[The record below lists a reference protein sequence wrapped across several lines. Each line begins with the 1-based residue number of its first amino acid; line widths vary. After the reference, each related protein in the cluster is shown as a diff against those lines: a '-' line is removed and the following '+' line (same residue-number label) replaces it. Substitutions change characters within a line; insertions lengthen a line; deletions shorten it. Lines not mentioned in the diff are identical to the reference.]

1 MFNQDRDMDLWRP
14 PWKLI
19 CDGIMPEGNAEGNFE
34 AKLFDRIIKDKIQMK
49 QARAHYKSANRG
61 AEGSPRGPQNHGL
74 TNFKKPALKAKAAAR
89 LAAGRKTSIA
99 SPSII
104 YRELESPGCIQSA
117 SSFGTETGNPALN
130 IPKVAIMDA
139 AKDSMRDSKKA
150 TAPPES
156 TRYDDIPFYQ
166 KCEKW

>member
-1 MFNQDRDMDLWRP
+1 
-14 PWKLI
+14 
-19 CDGIMPEGNAEGNFE
+19 MPEGNAEGNFE
-34 AKLFDRIIKDKIQMK
+34 AKLFDRIVKDKIQMK

-61 AEGSPRGPQNHGL
+61 AEGSPRGLQHPGL

-99 SPSII
+99 SPGIKI
-104 YRELESPGCIQSA
+104 DRELESPGCIQSA

-130 IPKVAIMDA
+130 IPKVAIMDV
-139 AKDSMRDSKKA
+139 AKDSMKDSKRA
-150 TAPPES
+150 TPAPES